1 MARQRAYRPI
11 IRHKNSGIV
20 PDDLYALGF
29 NLYDYIQSFPVS
41 LRHAGKVDDGLLGWV
56 VTDDWPE
63 HIPVSLAEVEL
74 FERWFGDVFDEF
86 FGTKS

>member
-1 MARQRAYRPI
+1 MARQHVYRPI
-11 IRHKNSGIV
+11 IRHKNSGV
-20 PDDLYALGF
+20 TPDDLYMLGS
-29 NLYDYIQSFPVS
+29 NLYDYILPSS
-41 LRHAGKVDDGLLGWV
+41 DSSCHASKVDDGLLDWI